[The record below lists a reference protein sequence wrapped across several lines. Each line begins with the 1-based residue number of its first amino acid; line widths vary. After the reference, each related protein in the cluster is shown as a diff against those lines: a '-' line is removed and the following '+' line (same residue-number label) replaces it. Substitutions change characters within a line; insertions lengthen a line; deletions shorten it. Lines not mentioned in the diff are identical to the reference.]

1 MRVDLVPEVV
11 PDAIESPLEPA
22 VGKRLDLAAVVAQQM
37 MVVLAARKQRLVPRA
52 VGEREAL
59 NELEAR
65 ELVESPVHARQANLA
80 VTSA

>member
-1 MRVDLVPEVV
+1 
-11 PDAIESPLEPA
+11 
-22 VGKRLDLAAVVAQQM
+22 M